1 MQSLFEVVVQRLAM
15 TSLQSAALVAVVWL
29 LCKAMPR
36 LPASTQ
42 CWLWWM
48 VGLQAMLGLFVAPVE
63 LAVLPAAAPVAQAVG
78 QTVTALPSAP
88 PSLWVRW
95 VMAAWLAGVVVML
108 ARSAVA
114 WRISRRQVQATEP
127 CTDQALLAALQLAA
141 DAHGLRHAPPLRLSA
156 QIDSPQLIGLW
167 RPVLLLPSRRLASI
181 SDDELDMALT
191 HELVHLRRQ
200 DLLWGLL
207 PALAQHLFFF
217 HPLLHLAARE
227 YAIAR
232 EAACDAA
239 VVAGHVRCR
248 HDYGR
253 LLVSLGV
260 STAPVAGV
268 SSASPSFLS
277 LKRRLI
283 MLQNTNATPGWGA
296 RALVAVAVMGV
307 APLRLVAMPAP
318 LPSPALQPVV
328 VTGSASPAM
337 PHDVRNADDAA
348 QLHLQAAPA
357 APAAPATPA
366 APANGV
372 LAQVLDT
379 EPGAQDSS
387 HMDTIGWDLDTQQS
401 VRDAI
406 DEATRSAKAAEVEAR
421 AAAQQAIDASDLHAQ
436 MRQDE
441 LRAAQYALAQAR
453 EQLESLGPELEQARQ
468 DAQQQ
473 AREAAQQIR
482 EVALQQRNAQ
492 YAYVAAARQAAE
504 LSRHQAEMDKE
515 AARQERLN
523 AARAQH
529 AAAGADE
536 DN

>member
-1 MQSLFEVVVQRLAM
+1 M
-15 TSLQSAALVAVVWL
+15 
-29 LCKAMPR
+29 
-36 LPASTQ
+36 
-42 CWLWWM
+42 
-48 VGLQAMLGLFVAPVE
+48 
-63 LAVLPAAAPVAQAVG
+63 
-78 QTVTALPSAP
+78 
-88 PSLWVRW
+88 
-95 VMAAWLAGVVVML
+95 
-108 ARSAVA
+108 
-114 WRISRRQVQATEP
+114 
-127 CTDQALLAALQLAA
+127 
-141 DAHGLRHAPPLRLSA
+141 RLSA
-156 QIDSPQLIGLW
+156 HIDSPQLIGLW

-191 HELVHLRRQ
+191 HELVHLRRN

-260 STAPVAGV
+260 SAAPVAGV

-296 RALVAVAVMGV
+296 RALVAVAVLGV

-328 VTGSASPAM
+328 VTASASPAM
-337 PHDVRNADDAA
+337 SHGMRSANGAA
-348 QLHLQAAPA
+348 PLQLQAAPA
-357 APAAPATPA
+357 APAAAPAAPA

-372 LAQVLDT
+372 LAGVLDA
-379 EPGAQDSS
+379 PGAQDTQDTWQ
-387 HMDTIGWDLDTQQS
+387 MDTSGWDADAQQS

-421 AAAQQAIDASDLHAQ
+421 AAAQQAIEASDMHAQ

-441 LRAAQYALAQAR
+441 LQAAQDALVEAR
-453 EQLESLGPELEQARQ
+453 EQLESLGPELEQAKQ

-473 AREAAQQIR
+473 VREAAQQIR

-504 LSRHQAEMDKE
+504 LSRHQAEADKE
-515 AARQERLN
+515 AARQDRLN

-529 AAAGADE
+529 SAAGTDQ

>member
-15 TSLQSAALVAVVWL
+15 TSLQSAVLVAVVWL

-48 VGLQAMLGLFVAPVE
+48 VGLQAVLGLFVAPVE

-78 QTVTALPSAP
+78 ATVTALPSAS

-95 VMAAWLAGVVVML
+95 VVAAWLAGVVVML

-260 STAPVAGV
+260 SAAPVAGV

-283 MLQNTNATPGWGA
+283 MLQNTNATPGWRA
-296 RALVAVAVMGV
+296 RALVAVAVLGV

-318 LPSPALQPVV
+318 LPSPALQPIV
-328 VTGSASPAM
+328 VTASAAPAM
-337 PHDVRNADDAA
+337 SHGMRRADGAE
-348 QLHLQAAPA
+348 QLHVQAAPA
-357 APAAPATPA
+357 APAMPAAPA

-372 LAQVLDT
+372 LAGVLDA
-379 EPGAQDSS
+379 PDAQDSWQ
-387 HMDTIGWDLDTQQS
+387 MDATGWDADAQQR

-441 LRAAQYALAQAR
+441 LQAAQDALAQAR
-453 EQLESLGPELEQARQ
+453 EQLDSLGPELEQAKQ

-473 AREAAQQIR
+473 VREAAQQIR

-515 AARQERLN
+515 AARQDRLN
-523 AARAQH
+523 AARAQPS
-529 AAAGADE
+529 AAGTDE